1 VDPAP
6 QEGALSFR
14 HHSLFLLLDG
24 AFSPSLIHY
33 LYTVNNPLNKSE
45 RKLIKLQQKAQEC
58 VSHVKAQKIIKK
70 ADKAYEKARII
81 KNR

>member
-1 VDPAP
+1 MDPAP
-6 QEGALSFR
+6 QGEFVFQT
-14 HHSLFLLLDG
+14 SLPFLLLDG

-58 VSHVKAQKIIKK
+58 VSRKKAQKILKK
-70 ADKAYEKARII
+70 HEKATITQ
-81 KNR
+81 NR